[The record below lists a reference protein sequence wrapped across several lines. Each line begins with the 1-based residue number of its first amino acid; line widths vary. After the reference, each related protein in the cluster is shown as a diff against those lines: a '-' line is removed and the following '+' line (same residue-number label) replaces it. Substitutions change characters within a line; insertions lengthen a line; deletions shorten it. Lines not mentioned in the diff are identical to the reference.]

1 MMVPPNFL
9 IRTSPL
15 SNDDPKAV
23 LRRHFRQAREAH
35 VGGLPPGARSALET
49 ALAGIAR
56 PLVATSRTPASYAAV
71 GPEIDP
77 VHIEHGMGPH
87 AFPRVSG
94 KNLYF
99 HIARWQDLAP
109 GCLGIPEP
117 PATAP
122 LVMPDLVLV
131 PLLAAT
137 PAGVRLGQGGGYY
150 DRTLLALRSRGPV
163 VAIGLAWDI
172 QVTDSLPSDP
182 WDEPLDYI
190 ATPTRLVDCARSR

>member
-1 MMVPPNFL
+1 M
-9 IRTSPL
+9 
-15 SNDDPKAV
+15 
-23 LRRHFRQAREAH
+23 LRRHFRDLRKAYVAN
-35 VGGLPPGARSALET
+35 LPPGARTALET
-49 ALAGIAR
+49 ALAGITR
-56 PLVATSRTPASYAAV
+56 PLVIAARTPASYAAV

-94 KNLYF
+94 RNLYF
-99 HIARWQDLAP
+99 HITGWQDLVP
-109 GCLGIPEP
+109 GTLGIPEP
-117 PATAP
+117 PVTAP

-137 PAGVRLGQGGGYY
+137 PAGLRLGQGGGYY

-172 QVTDSLPSDP
+172 QVTDTLPSDP
-182 WDEPLDYI
+182 WDESLDYI
-190 ATPTRLVDCARSR
+190 ATPTRLFDCADSR